1 MRARGWLMG
10 MLALLLLWGGAR
22 PAQAEETVEGLAGEL
37 QQELLN
43 REEITEVQEAL
54 EELLGEDSFSFFD
67 ALLELMEGDTDGLK
81 ERFGSL
87 LWEALSRQ
95 LIQEKELFFQVI
107 LLVLAAALLANFSHL
122 FSGGQI
128 GEISF
133 YVVYLLLLTLLLK
146 AFGEISLDLA
156 GYLEGMTE
164 FMKVLSPAYCLVVA
178 AAGGAVSSAMFYQI
192 ALLVITAVQMIL
204 LAVVL
209 PGINVYVLLMLVN
222 LLSKE
227 DFLSRLAELLSQA
240 LSWILKTLLAVVI
253 GLQVVQ
259 RLIAPAVDSLRRSL
273 LGKTASAIPGIG
285 NAINAVTEVVL
296 GTAVLIRNCM
306 GVAAMAVLL
315 LAGIRPLVRL
325 AVTSLLYRLMGA
337 LSQPISDKRVAG
349 ALGAMGE
356 GCGLLLKL
364 LFTAE
369 LLFLLAIALLA
380 GSLS

>member
-1 MRARGWLMG
+1 MG
-10 MLALLLLWGGAR
+10 A
-22 PAQAEETVEGLAGEL
+22 ETVEGLTGEL
-37 QQELLN
+37 QEELLN
-43 REEITEVQEAL
+43 REEITEVQDAL
-54 EELLGEDSFSFFD
+54 EKLLGEDSFSFFD
-67 ALLELMEGDTDGLK
+67 TLLELMEGDTEGMK
-81 ERFGSL
+81 ERFASL
-87 LWEALSRQ
+87 FWEVISRQ
-95 LIQEKELFFQVI
+95 LIQEKEILFQVI

-128 GEISF
+128 GEVSF

-146 AFGEISLDLA
+146 VFGEISLDLA
-156 GYLEGMTE
+156 GYLEGMTQ

-178 AAGGAVSSAMFYQI
+178 AAGGTVSSAMFYQM
-192 ALLVITAVQMIL
+192 ALLVITAVQVIL
-204 LAVVL
+204 LSVVL
-209 PGINVYVLLMLVN
+209 PGINVYILLLLVN

-227 DFLSRLAELLSQA
+227 DFLSRLAELLGQG

-315 LAGIRPLVRL
+315 LAGIRPLIRL
-325 AVTSLLYRLMGA
+325 GITGLLYRLVGA
-337 LSQPISDKRVAG
+337 LAQPISDKRVAG
-349 ALGAMGE
+349 ALEAMGE

>member
-1 MRARGWLMG
+1 MRVRGWLMG

-146 AFGEISLDLA
+146 AFGTFDLVSLDCTGCL
-156 GYLEGMTE
+156 GIGWDWRDGHMSLKTNLEVMERLRREGTADEKTIFVTNHFSHNGGQTYDEMVPE
-164 FMKVLSPAYCLVVA
+164 MAKHGIVVA
-178 AAGGAVSSAMFYQI
+178 Y
-192 ALLVITAVQMIL
+192 
-204 LAVVL
+204 
-209 PGINVYVLLMLVN
+209 
-222 LLSKE
+222 
-227 DFLSRLAELLSQA
+227 D
-240 LSWILKTLLAVVI
+240 
-253 GLQVVQ
+253 GLE
-259 RLIAPAVDSLRRSL
+259 I
-273 LGKTASAIPGIG
+273 
-285 NAINAVTEVVL
+285 E
-296 GTAVLIRNCM
+296 
-306 GVAAMAVLL
+306 
-315 LAGIRPLVRL
+315 
-325 AVTSLLYRLMGA
+325 
-337 LSQPISDKRVAG
+337 
-349 ALGAMGE
+349 
-356 GCGLLLKL
+356 
-364 LFTAE
+364 F
-369 LLFLLAIALLA
+369 
-380 GSLS
+380 